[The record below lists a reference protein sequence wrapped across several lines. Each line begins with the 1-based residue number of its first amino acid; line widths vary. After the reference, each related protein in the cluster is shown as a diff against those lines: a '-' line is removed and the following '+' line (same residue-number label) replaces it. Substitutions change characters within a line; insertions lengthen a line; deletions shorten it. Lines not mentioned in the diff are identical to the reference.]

1 MEEINNKIKR
11 DFLNDEIKTENKN
24 NNIINPNQNLIFE
37 KNPFKNIEKSNEN
50 QKNEINNNN
59 FISNNNKLSHDKE
72 NIIINLERRKSDP
85 ENYEIEREFSIEII
99 DGINSIEEKSDKNL
113 INFKK
118 NDEIEIS
125 IADEYLK
132 CNKEYEDN
140 NDDLISARFTTKN
153 NNDKYLI
160 VENINDKNENNNI
173 SDNEYESD
181 NEEKNEDLFPFRIIG
196 DSTKK
201 SKKLGVYNDRYL
213 EIDSIKGLFKR
224 YKSSKDYPKRPNK
237 VIDIRN
243 FILLRK
249 LIRTKN
255 YYDLGIAYNI
265 TKKGKIVEKS
275 ENYRFKNCICR
286 NKWFDSLLLL
296 WKYLKKGKPE
306 PIFTSKILLFIDDKI
321 GILQEI
327 KENKKKKRI
336 SSKVTLKNFKI
347 LNLLGIGGFGTVFK
361 VKHILTDKIYAM
373 KVMNKNYIIR
383 KKYLHYIISEFEIMK
398 TLSGFPFVL
407 DLHYCFQSAN
417 YLYLITDYCPYGD
430 FTKLICMNMKLFFA
444 ELVLA
449 IEHIHK
455 HNIIYRDLKP
465 ENILLDTTGHIRL
478 CDFNLAKSGVP
489 KGKRAK
495 SFCGSP
501 IYLSP
506 EMLGDKGVD
515 YRCDIYGIGLLMYE
529 FTTGRPAYYAKDIK
543 SLYELI
549 KINHINFNNL
559 GLHDNIKDLVE
570 KILIKEPEKRISI
583 EEIKKHPYFK
593 DIDFDKVLK
602 KQYGPIITQKKEILL
617 LENYEDEN
625 LSQEEREKKELIKFR
640 LQQQKLDAKKDYT
653 YLDGKITVKEMNRD
667 LRRVMKNTV
676 RNFYFIK
683 KEDSEQSKDFEL
695 NIKGNIDIS
704 NLINNK

>member
-224 YKSSKDYPKRPNK
+224 YKSSKDLKNLK
-237 VIDIRN
+237 IID
-243 FILLRK
+243 L
-249 LIRTKN
+249 
-255 YYDLGIAYNI
+255 
-265 TKKGKIVEKS
+265 KIVS
-275 ENYRFKNCICR
+275 A
-286 NKWFDSLLLL
+286 
-296 WKYLKKGKPE
+296 
-306 PIFTSKILLFIDDKI
+306 
-321 GILQEI
+321 EI
-327 KENKKKKRI
+327 N
-336 SSKVTLKNFKI
+336 
-347 LNLLGIGGFGTVFK
+347 G
-361 VKHILTDKIYAM
+361 LT
-373 KVMNKNYIIR
+373 
-383 KKYLHYIISEFEIMK
+383 HYF
-398 TLSGFPFVL
+398 
-407 DLHYCFQSAN
+407 
-417 YLYLITDYCPYGD
+417 
-430 FTKLICMNMKLFFA
+430 
-444 ELVLA
+444 
-449 IEHIHK
+449 
-455 HNIIYRDLKP
+455 
-465 ENILLDTTGHIRL
+465 
-478 CDFNLAKSGVP
+478 
-489 KGKRAK
+489 
-495 SFCGSP
+495 
-501 IYLSP
+501 
-506 EMLGDKGVD
+506 
-515 YRCDIYGIGLLMYE
+515 
-529 FTTGRPAYYAKDIK
+529 YY
-543 SLYELI
+543 
-549 KINHINFNNL
+549 
-559 GLHDNIKDLVE
+559 
-570 KILIKEPEKRISI
+570 
-583 EEIKKHPYFK
+583 
-593 DIDFDKVLK
+593 
-602 KQYGPIITQKKEILL
+602 
-617 LENYEDEN
+617 
-625 LSQEEREKKELIKFR
+625 
-640 LQQQKLDAKKDYT
+640 
-653 YLDGKITVKEMNRD
+653 
-667 LRRVMKNTV
+667 
-676 RNFYFIK
+676 
-683 KEDSEQSKDFEL
+683 
-695 NIKGNIDIS
+695 GNI
-704 NLINNK
+704 